1 MTINEAQ
8 DAVVRDFGLLDDW
21 IDRYQQIIDLGQAL
35 PPAPSTLHDPANL
48 IKGCQSRV
56 WIECEF
62 RNGCL
67 YFHTDSDAVITKGIA
82 ALLIQVLN
90 GHTPEE
96 IAQADLYMVKS
107 IGLQENL
114 SPTRANGLL
123 AMVERIKAC
132 ALAHKTA

>member
-8 DAVVRDFGLLDDW
+8 DAIVRDFGLLDDW

-35 PPAPSTLHDPANL
+35 PTPPASLHEPNNL

-56 WIECEF
+56 WIECEY
-62 RNGCL
+62 RNGHL

-96 IAQADLYMVKS
+96 IAQADLYMIKA

-123 AMVERIKAC
+123 AMVSRIKEC
-132 ALAHKTA
+132 ATTHKKA